1 MSVDSRPGGAEPWDV
16 PGQEHAVA
24 VLRGACARGEVGH
37 AWAFV
42 GTAGVGQE
50 QAARALVAALNCPNA
65 VEGAPDGTCETCDRC
80 RRGAYPAYWEFAP
93 AGTVHRVVEVREQ
106 WLAAA
111 YRTALEGRW
120 KVLRILD
127 ADRMNEPAANAFL
140 KALEEPPPNTVWIL
154 DVADPEELPDTILSR
169 CRVVRFVPW
178 TATALDALA
187 IRLGLDDE
195 RDRGLAV
202 RAALGS
208 PVSLGRLAAPG
219 GLDDLRSHRSV
230 PRRLRSLGPG
240 SAVVIARELDD
251 EGRRRAA
258 ALGAEGKAE
267 LEALADLYGD
277 ATPRG
282 VVRQVEERAG
292 RRQREARL
300 SVLQAALDDLVAW
313 YRDCLL
319 VRSGGDP
326 ADALNADDADALRAD
341 AAALD
346 PSVVLASVDRV
357 LQTRTDLELNLAQ
370 TLALEALFLDL
381 ATLPVR

>member
-1 MSVDSRPGGAEPWDV
+1 MSGGDSRPWDI
-16 PGQEHAVA
+16 PGQEHAA
-24 VLRGACARGEVGH
+24 AILRGACARGEVGH

-50 QAARALVAALNCPNA
+50 HAARALAAALNCPNA
-65 VEGAPDGTCETCDRC
+65 VEGVPDGTCDTCDRC

-111 YRTALEGRW
+111 YRTSLEGRW

-140 KALEEPPPNTVWIL
+140 KGLEEPPPNTVWIL
-154 DVADPEELPDTILSR
+154 DVADPDELPDTILSR
-169 CRVVRFVPW
+169 CRVVRFTSW
-178 TATALDALA
+178 TPAALDAA
-187 IRLGLDDE
+187 AAQLGLEDE
-195 RDRGLAV
+195 RDRALAV

-208 PVSLGRLAAPG
+208 PVTLARLAAPG
-219 GLDDLRSHRSV
+219 GLDDFRSHRSI
-230 PRRLRSLGPG
+230 PRRLREQGPG
-240 SAVVIARELDD
+240 SAVLIARELDD

-258 ALGAEGKAE
+258 ALGSEGKAE
-267 LEALADLYGD
+267 LEALEDLYGD
-277 ATPRG
+277 APPRG

-300 SVLQAALDDLVAW
+300 STLQAALDDLVGW

-319 VRSGGDP
+319 VRAGGAP
-326 ADALNADDADALRAD
+326 SDALNADDANALRAD
-341 AAALD
+341 SAALD
-346 PSVVLASVDRV
+346 PAAVLASVDRV
-357 LQTRTDLELNLAQ
+357 LATRTDLELNLAQ
-370 TLALEALFLDL
+370 TLALESLFLDL

>member
-1 MSVDSRPGGAEPWDV
+1 
-16 PGQEHAVA
+16 
-24 VLRGACARGEVGH
+24 VGH

-50 QAARALVAALNCPNA
+50 QAARALVAALNCPGA
-65 VEGAPDGTCETCDRC
+65 VEGVPDGTCDTCDRC

-111 YRTALEGRW
+111 YRTALEGSW

-169 CRVVRFVPW
+169 CRVVRFSAW
-178 TATALDALA
+178 TPAALEARA
-187 IRLGLDDE
+187 AELGLDDDI
-195 RDRGLAV
+195 DRALAV

-208 PVSLGRLAAPG
+208 PVTLARLAAPG
-219 GLDDLRSHRSV
+219 GLDDLRSHRSI
-230 PRRLRSLGPG
+230 PRRLRGQGPG

-267 LEALADLYGD
+267 LAALEDLYGD
-277 ATPRG
+277 AAPRG
-282 VVRQVEERAG
+282 VVRQVEERSG

-300 SVLQAALDDLVAW
+300 SVLQAALDDLVGW

-319 VRSGGDP
+319 VRTGGDP

-381 ATLPVR
+381 ATVPVR